1 MEPKYF
7 GIMEL
12 KYISKSKYEEK
23 GEEIVKEKLEEA
35 KEQLKKY
42 NTSEELK
49 NIINLKK
56 WAIIFVND
64 KCVANIE
71 LN

>member
-71 LN
+71 V

>member
-42 NTSEELK
+42 TTSKEHK

>member
-12 KYISKSKYEEK
+12 KYISKSKYEER
-23 GEEIVKEKLEEA
+23 GEEIVKEKLNEA

-42 NTSEELK
+42 DKSEELK
-49 NIINLKK
+49 NMKNLKK
-56 WAIIFVND
+56 WAIVFVND
-64 KCVANIE
+64 KCYANVEI
-71 LN
+71 